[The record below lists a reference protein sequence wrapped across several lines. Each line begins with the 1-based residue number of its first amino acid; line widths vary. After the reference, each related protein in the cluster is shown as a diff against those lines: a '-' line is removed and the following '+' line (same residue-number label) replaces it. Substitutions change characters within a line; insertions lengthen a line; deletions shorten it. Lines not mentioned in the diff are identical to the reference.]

1 MPKEYNDCISDNEV
15 FKTNE
20 FDYIEIESI
29 VGLATILNYEEYD

>member
-1 MPKEYNDCISDNEV
+1 MDCISENEV

-29 VGLATILNYEEYD
+29 VGLAIILSYEEYD